1 MQEIDKQMTVHEI
14 LFYHLLPGIPVLL
27 LAVILSNPSLGF
39 GFPIF
44 FSLLI
49 IFAFYLIPVQW
60 VILFIIAHKEKRK
73 LVEIIGFHSKMPIT
87 NTILYALPGII
98 FAAFIFTFGTKI
110 EQPIWISEI
119 FSWVPEWFIVD
130 RYASNTGNLLPLT
143 IILNFIFRGF
153 LLPFTEEI
161 YFRGFLLPRMNR
173 FGNFAPLISTTLFSI
188 YHLFAPWENISRMI
202 AVLPFIYIV
211 YRKKNICIG
220 IISHCMVNFLSCFA
234 MFLTLLQLKQ

>member
-1 MQEIDKQMTVHEI
+1 MQRTYKQMRVHEI
-14 LFYHLLPGIPVLL
+14 LFYHILPGVPVLF
-27 LAVILSNPSLGF
+27 LAVVLSNPSLGF

-49 IFAFYLIPVQW
+49 LFALYFIPVQW
-60 VILFIIAHKEKRK
+60 AILILTAHKEKKK
-73 LVEIIGFHSKMPIT
+73 LIETIGFHSKMPMK
-87 NTILYALPGII
+87 NMILYALPGIV

-110 EQPIWISEI
+110 EQPIWISGI
-119 FSWVPEWFIVD
+119 FSGVPEWFIVD
-130 RYASNTGNLLPLT
+130 RYASNIGSLLPLT

-161 YFRGFLLPRMNR
+161 YFRGFLLPRMNK
-173 FGNFAPLISTTLFSI
+173 FGKFAPLISAALFSI

-211 YRKKNICIG
+211 YCKKNICIG
-220 IISHCMVNFLSCFA
+220 IISHCMVNFLSCFVI
-234 MFLTLLQLKQ
+234 FLALLQ